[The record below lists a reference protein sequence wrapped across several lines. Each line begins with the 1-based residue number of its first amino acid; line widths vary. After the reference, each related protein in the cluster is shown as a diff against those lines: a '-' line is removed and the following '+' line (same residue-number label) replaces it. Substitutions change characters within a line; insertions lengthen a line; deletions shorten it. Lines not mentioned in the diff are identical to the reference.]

1 MTEKNFDE
9 DVKNLRDFCHQWDAD
24 TLTKAHPVVRLVESC
39 AAVVVR
45 KHDCVSDRDDIVVET
60 LMSLKRESNYNGEGS
75 LKGYV
80 MKILDRKASRVAG
93 PLVRM
98 PRKPKKAEEKPGDA
112 CNTPKKAEEKSAD
125 AHIYPK
131 YVPIDDHTRETP
143 VMELVDE
150 RSEKLVD
157 KVLRHLAYDELMQD
171 KIAAMPELTRVIV
184 AIVIEHEEAL
194 GKRRIA
200 QEATRRLGRN
210 ITRHQVITA
219 LSQLAVVVG
228 ASLWRV

>member
-1 MTEKNFDE
+1 MTQKNFDE
-9 DVKNLRDFCHQWDAD
+9 DVKNYKDFCHQWDAG
-24 TLTKAHPVVRLVESC
+24 TLTEAHPVVRLVESC
-39 AAVVVR
+39 AGVVAR
-45 KHDCVSDRDDIVVET
+45 KHNCVSDRADIALET

-75 LKGYV
+75 LNGYV

-93 PLVRM
+93 PLVRI
-98 PRKPKKAEEKPGDA
+98 PRKPKKAEEKSGDA
-112 CNTPKKAEEKSAD
+112 CNTPKKGEEKSAD

-131 YVPIDDHTRETP
+131 YVSIDDHTRETP

-150 RSEKLVD
+150 RSVKLVD
-157 KVLRHLAYDELMQD
+157 EVLRHLAYDELMKD

-194 GKRRIA
+194 GRRRIA

-210 ITRHQVITA
+210 ITPHQVVTA
-219 LSQLAVVVG
+219 LSQLAVVIG
-228 ASLWRV
+228 AFL